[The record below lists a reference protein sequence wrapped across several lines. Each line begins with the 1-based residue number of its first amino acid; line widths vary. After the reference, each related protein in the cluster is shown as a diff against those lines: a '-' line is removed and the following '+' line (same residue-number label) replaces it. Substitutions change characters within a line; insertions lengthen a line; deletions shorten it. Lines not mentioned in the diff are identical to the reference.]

1 MTMDFIY
8 TRHQTP
14 RGAKADAEVGDK
26 VYLIK
31 SASQLR
37 LTYQIRMLAYMA
49 QTHGK
54 KLIIQLPK
62 DAKVHESLRDFVRS
76 MAGLVKVE
84 RT

>member
-1 MTMDFIY
+1 MDYLY

-14 RGAKADAEVGDK
+14 RGSKADAEVGDK

-49 QTHGK
+49 QARGK

-62 DAKVHESLRDFVRS
+62 DAKIHESLRDFVRDLV
-76 MAGLVKVE
+76 GLVKVE

>member
-1 MTMDFIY
+1 MEFFY
-8 TRHQTP
+8 TKHQTP

-37 LTYQIRMLAYMA
+37 LTYQIRMLTYMA
-49 QTHGK
+49 QTRAK

-62 DAKVHESLRDFVRS
+62 EARVHESLKEFVRS
-76 MAGLVKVE
+76 MSGLVKIE

>member
-1 MTMDFIY
+1 MDFIY

-14 RGAKADAEVGDK
+14 RGARADAEVGEK

-49 QTHGK
+49 QTRGK
-54 KLIIQLPK
+54 KLVIQLPK
-62 DAKVHESLRDFVRS
+62 HAKVHASLQDFVRD

-84 RT
+84 RA

>member
-1 MTMDFIY
+1 MEFFY
-8 TRHQTP
+8 TKHQTP

-37 LTYQIRMLAYMA
+37 LTYQIRMLTYMV
-49 QTHGK
+49 QTQNK
-54 KLIIQLPK
+54 KLIIQLPR
-62 DAKVHESLRDFVRS
+62 ATKVHNSLKEFVRS
-76 MAGLVKVE
+76 MNELVKIE